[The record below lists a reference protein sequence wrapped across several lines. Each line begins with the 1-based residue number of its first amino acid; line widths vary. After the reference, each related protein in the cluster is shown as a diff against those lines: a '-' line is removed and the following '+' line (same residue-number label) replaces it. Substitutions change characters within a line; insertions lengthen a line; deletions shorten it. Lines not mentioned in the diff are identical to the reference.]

1 MAKGILKNE
10 HFHSA
15 IAAILLKNENLIKRL
30 FETKEYNEEGVY
42 RLKLCD
48 NGRWRVI
55 TIDDYIPCYP
65 FSKPIFTKLKPL
77 DSQDE
82 RESQRSIW
90 IYLLEK
96 AYAKVKGGYKYLE
109 GGSTS
114 EVMRDLTG
122 FPMTRFDFNDS
133 AVISMF

>member
-30 FETKEYNEEGVY
+30 FETKEFNEEGVY
-42 RLKLCD
+42 KLKICD
-48 NGRWRVI
+48 TGRWRVV
-55 TIDDYIPCYP
+55 TIDDFIPCYP
-65 FSKPIFTKLKPL
+65 FAKPIFTKLQPL
-77 DSQDE
+77 DSHDE
-82 RESQRSIW
+82 REQQRSIW

-96 AYAKVKGGYKYLE
+96 AYAKLKGGYKYLE
-109 GGSTS
+109 GGSTC

-122 FPMTRFDFNDS
+122 FPMTRFDFNDQ